1 MSDTE
6 AQKAGAAAVR
16 EMRAKP
22 CRHDHEGVPADMR
35 GRRMSCDEC
44 VAQAVLDTVTPTVPR
59 VASSLDDLRVGQV
72 VAWMDALG
80 NVHTGTVHRTMK
92 AGGVTQVVVR
102 LSEHDSYQFDSQVN
116 TYAVVI
122 LSDPPPV
129 PVTVSRE
136 AFDRLAAPLTFPIY
150 EPQGD
155 SSQAALLRQVLDAAR
170 ALVAEVRAQEPTP

>member
-16 EMRAKP
+16 QMRAKP
-22 CRHDHEGVPADMR
+22 CCHDHEGVPADMR

-72 VAWMDALG
+72 VATICADGSAGECITFEDMHRFGYDAF
-80 NVHTGTVHRTMK
+80 MC
-92 AGGVTQVVVR
+92 GGGR
-102 LSEHDSYQFDSQVN
+102 
-116 TYAVVI
+116 VVI

-129 PVTVSRE
+129 PVSVSR
-136 AFDRLAAPLTFPIY
+136 AVIDRLAEAVEQHDEQPCP
-150 EPQGD
+150 
-155 SSQAALLRQVLDAAR
+155 AAEAAR
-170 ALVAEVRAQEPTP
+170 ALLAEVRAQEPTP